1 MRRVRPLRLAA
12 FASRRQPSEPSLAAA
27 ATDPVGR
34 NGAQGGQPR
43 HPTAPL
49 PDTRLL
55 HPRLLYTRLRH
66 LEAGRPGHAPISRSL
81 ARRVF
86 RAACFFYAAFALHA
100 ATIGLT
106 PRTGAEP
113 STGRGRAVVSSAS
126 RQGTVAPVRSAGLLE
141 PLLDRWI
148 GGQAP

>member
-1 MRRVRPLRLAA
+1 MKRVRPLRLAA
-12 FASRRQPSEPSLAAA
+12 FASRRQASEPRLA
-27 ATDPVGR
+27 ATDPVAR
-34 NGAQGGQPR
+34 NGGQGGQPH
-43 HPTAPL
+43 HPRAL
-49 PDTRLL
+49 PDTRLV
-55 HPRLLYTRLRH
+55 HARLLHTRLRH
-66 LEAGRPGHAPISRSL
+66 LDAGGPRHAPISRSL

-106 PRTGAEP
+106 PRSGAEP
-113 STGRGRAVVSSAS
+113 STGRGTAAVSSSS
-126 RQGTVAPVRSAGLLE
+126 RQASVAPVRSAGLLE